1 MNGINK
7 SSPNIKIYFDTV
19 EYRIIYYILNVLRS
33 RNVSYMI
40 LKEKSV
46 TDADVIISDK
56 FNTEEKVIQTKTIT
70 YDPITDFVMII
81 TKVFGGEKDCLFL
94 GVDPGKR
101 TGVAVYLGKRLI
113 LNEVIS
119 PWEDAVLYIV
129 KILSKIKCSK
139 KIVKIGSGNLKVAE
153 ELKRVLKTRF
163 EDLDIYFVN
172 EQRTTISAKKKKNQG
187 REKDKISAISIVH
200 KNGEK
205 VV

>member
-19 EYRIIYYILNVLRS
+19 EYRTIYYILNVLRS
-33 RNVSYMI
+33 RNVSYVI

-46 TDADVIISDK
+46 TDADVIISDN
-56 FNTEEKVIQTKTIT
+56 FNTEDKVIQTKTIT

-81 TKVFGGEKDCLFL
+81 TKIFGGEKDCLFL

-129 KILSKIKCSK
+129 KILSKIECSK

>member
-19 EYRIIYYILNVLRS
+19 EYRIIYYILNVLRT

>member
-1 MNGINK
+1 
-7 SSPNIKIYFDTV
+7 
-19 EYRIIYYILNVLRS
+19 
-33 RNVSYMI
+33 MI

-46 TDADVIISDK
+46 TDADLIISDK

-129 KILSKIKCSK
+129 KILSKIECSK

>member
-19 EYRIIYYILNVLRS
+19 EYRVIYYILNVLRS

-46 TDADVIISDK
+46 TDADLIISDK

-129 KILSKIKCSK
+129 KILSKIECSK